1 MTTAADDSNSGRSA
15 AADPLAVATPDI
27 VNLTLI
33 RRKGTFAVLK
43 LDPFCEEHVS
53 AAASLLVGAADD
65 EIAFIARTP
74 TEVSAVVGSDKVRRI
89 HAATCAQAAVVVD
102 DGWACFMVE
111 GTMAFSIVGI
121 MARLSGCLAA
131 AGVSLLAQSTFD
143 TDYIFV
149 KAEKAQAAEEA
160 MAGIGV
166 TIKQR

>member
-33 RRKGTFAVLK
+33 RRNGTFAVLK

-65 EIAFIARTP
+65 DVAFIARTP

-111 GTMAFSIVGI
+111 GTMAFSIVGV
-121 MARLSGCLAA
+121 MARLRSHLRLVIHELSRVRVTSAWIACHPR
-131 AGVSLLAQSTFD
+131 AG
-143 TDYIFV
+143 
-149 KAEKAQAAEEA
+149 
-160 MAGIGV
+160 
-166 TIKQR
+166 QRQDCRRRLSWALSD